1 MISVTEELP
10 VRRTSV
16 GHLRIGHPGNSLNQT
31 QPATRLRL
39 CRHGAT
45 DSWMPALPVPA
56 RRSGRALGRPSQTRR
71 ERDLGAGGGQ
81 GPAGVLLSSSDSD
94 PDLESV
100 DCLRCRGCRRRFAS
114 VASLRLHINHIKLRN
129 TKCASQARKNPRILV
144 TTWRRGRDGQATGV
158 VDGLEADQDSE
169 QDELAGSM
177 AAAGNNMDLPV
188 DADLDLPA
196 GGSSR
201 RRDVGGDR

>member
-1 MISVTEELP
+1 
-10 VRRTSV
+10 
-16 GHLRIGHPGNSLNQT
+16 
-31 QPATRLRL
+31 
-39 CRHGAT
+39 
-45 DSWMPALPVPA
+45 MPPRGDRQLDARPA

-71 ERDLGAGGGQ
+71 ERDLGAGGG
-81 GPAGVLLSSSDSD
+81 PAGRGVLLSSSDSD

-114 VASLRLHINHIKLRN
+114 VASLRLHINHKTLRN

-144 TTWRRGRDGQATGV
+144 NTWRRSRDGQATGI

-188 DADLDLPA
+188 DADLDLHQVKGLRVCPVCNKCA
-196 GGSSR
+196 LSVKSASWVWPVW
-201 RRDVGGDR
+201 VGQKKCCLPKLCT